1 MKKIFPNGNIMNDI
15 KEIGYIIRKKRR
27 EYGLTQVEAAG
38 LCNVG
43 VRFMS
48 ELENGKPTLQVG
60 KVLHVLEAYGFSVTI
75 THREDL

>member
-1 MKKIFPNGNIMNDI
+1 MNDI
-15 KEIGYIIRKKRR
+15 KEIGHIIRRKRKK
-27 EYGLTQVEAAG
+27 YGLTQVEASG

-43 VRFMS
+43 TRFLS

-60 KVLHVLEAYGFSVTI
+60 KVLHVLEAFGFSVTI

>member
-1 MKKIFPNGNIMNDI
+1 MYAQAD
-15 KEIGYIIRKKRR
+15 
-27 EYGLTQVEAAG
+27 AAG

-43 VRFMS
+43 IRFMS

-60 KVLHVLEAYGFSVTI
+60 KVLHVLEAFGFLVTI

>member
-1 MKKIFPNGNIMNDI
+1 MNDI
-15 KEIGYIIRKKRR
+15 KKIGHIIRMKRK
-27 EYGLTQVEAAG
+27 EYGLTQADAAG

-43 VRFMS
+43 IRFMS

-60 KVLHVLEAYGFSVTI
+60 KVLHVLEAFGFLVTI